1 MRQQSR
7 REFLR
12 AGTAGIALSALGWP
26 AAEGLAAGRG
36 RPAAPSEGRSG
47 PSSADA
53 DPRVAPD
60 RRLDLPGEPGP
71 FCHAPVRRSSS
82 GIAREYQKPWQT
94 TPREIPDRFVR
105 KFGLWCRQ
113 RGIKGKYSIIPYVRQ
128 PAELIVCLDLPK
140 GKSQL
145 RV

>member
-7 REFLR
+7 REFKSGNGGNCPLR
-12 AGTAGIALSALGWP
+12 AG
-26 AAEGLAAGRG
+26 LARRG
-36 RPAAPSEGRSG
+36 RLAQAVGDRPRQAKDVRVLHPQTRTPVSLLIDDSTCLVNLAHFAMPQFGEVR
-47 PSSADA
+47 PDSA
-53 DPRVAPD
+53 
-60 RRLDLPGEPGP
+60 
-71 FCHAPVRRSSS
+71 
-82 GIAREYQKPWQT
+82 EYQKPWQT

-105 KFGLWCRQ
+105 KFGLWCRR